1 MGEEKKEPV
10 PFPKD
15 GSVTDKIRWKLE
27 NDEAE
32 MCCCCVCQ
40 CSDRTTKEYKCCIIF
55 PIKCGVQ
62 FIALMVL
69 LTALA
74 QFLEVFYQL
83 LNDHIDWWYVLVGVF
98 LNVPIIVAFAFV
110 ITFFNRDEPSSRVL
124 LRTAVILTIITLTL
138 SAIWNAVYFWFF
150 YKHDEVV
157 TGNDGVGFTH
167 ATRKQEI
174 VFSSYIALV
183 LDCFFAY
190 FLCVIAN
197 YIHAYDNSEIEAKV
211 QKYKEEEAAK
221 NAPPADNEKE
231 AGAGKEPSDPLMEEK
246 KDEEKKDEG
255 GEAPAEEPK
264 EEAAAE

>member
-1 MGEEKKEPV
+1 MADNQDAISD
-10 PFPKD
+10 FPDKGNTTMKTRWRLKYD
-15 GSVTDKIRWKLE
+15 G
-27 NDEAE
+27 AE

-40 CSDRTTKEYKCCIIF
+40 CSDRTTKDVKCCILF

-62 FIALMVL
+62 FIALVVL
-69 LTALA
+69 LTAIA

-83 LNDHIDWWYVLVGVF
+83 LNDNIDWWYVLVGVF
-98 LNVPIIVAFAFV
+98 LNIPIIIALAFV
-110 ITFFNRDEPSSRVL
+110 VCFFNKDQPSTRIL
-124 LRTAVILTIITLTL
+124 LRTAVILAIVTLTL

-150 YKHDEVV
+150 YKHDSVV

-174 VFSSYIALV
+174 VFSTYVALV

-197 YIHAYDNSEIEAKV
+197 YIHAYDDAAVEALIAKAKAADNEAKGDDKKANDAGEGEEEPLV
-211 QKYKEEEAAK
+211 ENKEEGAAEGDNKEEE
-221 NAPPADNEKE
+221 N
-231 AGAGKEPSDPLMEEK
+231 
-246 KDEEKKDEG
+246 
-255 GEAPAEEPK
+255 K

>member
-1 MGEEKKEPV
+1 MADQEKKEKE
-10 PFPKD
+10 PFPKN
-15 GSVTDKIRWKLE
+15 GSTTEKIRWKLD

-40 CSDRTTKEYKCCIIF
+40 CTDRQTKDYKCCIIF

-62 FIALMVL
+62 FIALCVL
-69 LTALA
+69 LVAVA

-98 LNVPIIVAFAFV
+98 LNVPIIIAFAFV
-110 ITFFNRDEPSSRVL
+110 INFYNRDEPNSRIL
-124 LRTAVILTIITLTL
+124 LRTAIILTIISLTL

-150 YKHDEVV
+150 YKHNEVI

-183 LDCFFAY
+183 ADCFFAY
-190 FLCVIAN
+190 FLCVVAN
-197 YIHAYDNSEIEAKV
+197 YIYAYDEAEINERIEALKA
-211 QKYKEEEAAK
+211 KE
-221 NAPPADNEKE
+221 ADNEKPS
-231 AGAGKEPSDPLMEEK
+231 EPSQKDGEKDGLLAKEEDGEAK
-246 KDEEKKDEG
+246 AEGEGDAAGESKPEEG
-255 GEAPAEEPK
+255 GEQ
-264 EEAAAE
+264 

>member
-1 MGEEKKEPV
+1 
-10 PFPKD
+10 
-15 GSVTDKIRWKLE
+15 
-27 NDEAE
+27 
-32 MCCCCVCQ
+32 
-40 CSDRTTKEYKCCIIF
+40 
-55 PIKCGVQ
+55 
-62 FIALMVL
+62 MVL

-98 LNVPIIVAFAFV
+98 LNVPIIIAFAFV
-110 ITFFNRDEPSSRVL
+110 ITFFNKDEPSSRVL
-124 LRTAVILTIITLTL
+124 LRTAVILSIVTLTL

-150 YKHDEVV
+150 YKHEEVV
-157 TGNDGVGFTH
+157 TGNDGIGFTH

-211 QKYKEEEAAK
+211 KAFKDEEAAK
-221 NAPPADNEKE
+221 KAAADEEKGEKDKVAGSGDGEGDGLVVEENKDEEENKAEGEDPPKDAPPAGEGE
-231 AGAGKEPSDPLMEEK
+231 EGAPE
-246 KDEEKKDEG
+246 
-255 GEAPAEEPK
+255 
-264 EEAAAE
+264 